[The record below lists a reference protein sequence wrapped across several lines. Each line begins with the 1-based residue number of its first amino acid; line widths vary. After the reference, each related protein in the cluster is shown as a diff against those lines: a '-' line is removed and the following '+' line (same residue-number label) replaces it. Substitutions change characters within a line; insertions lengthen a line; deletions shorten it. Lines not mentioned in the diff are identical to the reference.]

1 MDSPTPRFS
10 PLCFGACNERCTA
23 QRKVYYWAVRTP
35 TRIGPI
41 TKLASMKMARRKREP
56 QPAEPFTPSGL
67 GLRGIKLLEGL
78 APAALEALAR
88 NCNWRHAQA
97 GQRIISRQATDRD
110 VYMIIR
116 GRVRATAF
124 SAAGRQVTFRDIVA
138 GEVFGDLSAIDGQ
151 ARSADV
157 MALEPSFLA
166 SLSPESYRKLLR
178 EHPVIAER
186 VMVWL
191 AHSVRELSE
200 RVFDLTTLGVQN
212 RVHAEVLYLAR
223 QAGVEGNRARIDP
236 APKQADIASQVSTY
250 REQVTRE
257 FSAMTK
263 DGLIKRDGRALVVLD
278 VARLAR
284 LVDEVR
290 RSA

>member
-1 MDSPTPRFS
+1 
-10 PLCFGACNERCTA
+10 
-23 QRKVYYWAVRTP
+23 
-35 TRIGPI
+35 
-41 TKLASMKMARRKREP
+41 MARPKREAK
-56 QPAEPFTPSGL
+56 PAEHPKPSGL
-67 GLRGIKLLEGL
+67 GLRGINLLEGL
-78 APAALEALAR
+78 DPAALDALAR
-88 NCNWRHAQA
+88 ACTWRQA
-97 GQRIISRQATDRD
+97 PQGQRIISRQATDRD

-124 SAAGRQVTFRDIVA
+124 SAAGRQVTFRDIAA
-138 GEVFGDLSAIDGQ
+138 GETFGDLAAIDGQ

-157 MALEPSFLA
+157 MALQPTFLA
-166 SLSPESYRKLLR
+166 SLSPDVFRKLLR
-178 EHPVIAER
+178 EHPAIAER
-186 VMVWL
+186 VMVRL
-191 AHSVRELSE
+191 AQSVRELSE

-212 RVHAEVLYLAR
+212 RVHAELLYMAR
-223 QAGVEGNRARIDP
+223 EAGVQGNRARIDP

-257 FSAMTK
+257 FSTMTR
-263 DGLIKRDGRALVVLD
+263 DGLIKREGRALIVLD